1 MNDLDKELK
10 VLTAT
15 HNTLQTE
22 ATKKGAALEKTS
34 FYVTTLRQDNDKLQE
49 VHEHVRQLSAC
60 LISHFPIVLKME
72 CRNLDCTVENQFGK
86 EFDKYINYT
95 IALLFFAHIIIQLFV
110 YPSFID

>member
-34 FYVTTLRQDNDKLQE
+34 FYVTTLQQDNDKLQE
-49 VHEHVRQLSAC
+49 VHVR
-60 LISHFPIVLKME
+60 
-72 CRNLDCTVENQFGK
+72 
-86 EFDKYINYT
+86 
-95 IALLFFAHIIIQLFV
+95 
-110 YPSFID
+110 